1 MSKFGLE
8 LSYLFEHRIP
18 GAKDIDE
25 RFSMH
30 ITAPNIRD
38 RERAAFSVLQQMLC
52 SCIRRAEDVRTPICD
67 KGLHQW
73 LLWTRRIARPN
84 HHDGW
89 EWQVPEVPSS
99 EFLVRQMPPVLLYPM
114 TKIDPSLA
122 ERVEVLRSVQNLEST
137 GAQNNIARGKSVLHR
152 HSLARANLEL
162 LGLCHQWGVCPN
174 VQ

>member
-30 ITAPNIRD
+30 ITQQTFAIVSGQLFLR
-38 RERAAFSVLQQMLC
+38 FSKC
-52 SCIRRAEDVRTPICD
+52 FS
-67 KGLHQW
+67 
-73 LLWTRRIARPN
+73 RPN

-137 GAQNNIARGKSVLHR
+137 GAQNHIAWMGYDVI
-152 HSLARANLEL
+152 
-162 LGLCHQWGVCPN
+162 QY
-174 VQ
+174 